1 MTAVPCAS
9 DPGLFSSTER
19 QNHELA
25 KITCLGRRRPDGSQ
39 ITAACFFLA
48 QCKKDL
54 DAAREEFGIP
64 HGPEG
69 TWAGLLVTAAGG
81 VSADATHDR
90 DPARIAREEATYT
103 DEEALHARKLA
114 SRGDRSPWV
123 VAGVRTYER
132 RRRTAKRAAE
142 KKGQAA

>member
-1 MTAVPCAS
+1 MNTRPCL
-9 DPGLFSSTER
+9 G
-19 QNHELA
+19 QHELFDSTARDDHQNA
-25 KITCLGRRRPDGSQ
+25 KIVCLGRTRPDGSQ
-39 ITAACFFLA
+39 ITPRCPFLA
-48 QCKKDL
+48 ECKKTL
-54 DAAREEFGIP
+54 DATRDEFGIP

-103 DEEALHARKLA
+103 DEQALQARAMA

-132 RRRTAKRAAE
+132 RRRAAKRAAE
-142 KKGQAA
+142 KEQAA

>member
-1 MTAVPCAS
+1 MNTPPCFGKS
-9 DPGLFSSTER
+9 ELFDSVQR
-19 QNHELA
+19 DDHRAA
-25 KITCLGRRRPDGSQ
+25 KIHCLGRRRPDGSQ
-39 ITAACFFLA
+39 ITPPCPFLA
-48 QCKKDL
+48 GCKRTL

-81 VSADATHDR
+81 VSADATRDR
-90 DPARIAREEATYT
+90 DPKRIALEEATYT
-103 DEEALHARKLA
+103 DEEAKLARAMA

-142 KKGQAA
+142 KAAAA